1 MRIAFISRW
10 LFDEF
15 KRSEGVGGGEL
26 HRILAYRELGH
37 EVIALSQS
45 PEVNGFEEIKLC
57 DLPVVLTPRWKRLPG
72 LGILDKIAK
81 PFTRHR
87 KLFTDLW
94 YLHGFLKRYGP
105 FDVIEAQCE
114 EPDGLV
120 VALLSCFKKL
130 PPWAVQIFA
139 LRYHFKNNEPVF
151 EQRRLMGFIFQQAN
165 LVKAN
170 SELIALHGQRDYH
183 CPSNKITVVPH
194 NLTPHFFETDPTP
207 SLPAI
212 PFRVVCL
219 GALNEKKG
227 IRFFVEAAGLLKDRL
242 PEARFICVGGATA
255 ENQYTTELRNLT
267 KVLKL
272 EDRLT
277 WIGEL
282 RGEKLKNAIEEA
294 AVIVIPSL
302 FDEWNRAAVEA
313 ISKGR
318 PVVIT
323 KTCGVAS
330 WVEKRGCGVV
340 IPPADSRAL
349 AAGIEHVL
357 SVKEFSIAAQNHAES
372 LLMEFSPKTIAKIS
386 LDHFEQLNLKIA
398 IKP

>member
-1 MRIAFISRW
+1 MKIALISRW

-15 KRSEGVGGGEL
+15 QRNGELGGGEL
-26 HRILAYRELGH
+26 HRISAYRELGH

-45 PEVNGFEEIKLC
+45 PQVRGMEEIKLN
-57 DLPVVLTPRWKRLPG
+57 DVTVVLTPRWKRLPG

-94 YLHGFLKRYGP
+94 FLHQFLKRYGP

-139 LRYHFKNNEPVF
+139 LRYHFEKNKPVF
-151 EQRRLMGFIFQQAN
+151 EQQRVLGFVFRRSN

-170 SELIALHGQRDYH
+170 SELVATHVHRNYH
-183 CPSNKITVVPH
+183 CPSDKICVVPH
-194 NLTPHFFETDPTP
+194 NLPRQFLEADRSS
-207 SLPAI
+207 SLPPI

-227 IRFFVEAAGLLKDRL
+227 IRFFVEAVGQLKQRF
-242 PEARFICVGGATA
+242 PEAQFVCVGGATA
-255 ENQYTTELRNLT
+255 ENQYTTELRDLAE
-267 KVLKL
+267 VLGL
-272 EDRLT
+272 EDRLIWT
-277 WIGEL
+277 GEL
-282 RGEKLKNAIEEA
+282 RGDALKRALEEA
-294 AVIVIPSL
+294 SVIVIPSL
-302 FDEWNRAAVEA
+302 FDEWNRAAIEA
-313 ISKGR
+313 IAKGR

-323 KTCGVAS
+323 RTCGVSS
-330 WVEKRGCGVV
+330 WVEKWDCGVV
-340 IPPADSRAL
+340 VPPADGNAL
-349 AAGIEHVL
+349 AAGIERVL
-357 SVKEFSIAAQNHAES
+357 TEIEFSIAARNHAET
-372 LLMEFSPKTIAKIS
+372 LLVEFSPKAIAQMS
-386 LDHFEQLNLKIA
+386 LSVFERL
-398 IKP
+398 